1 MKVIYI
7 AMWVLATNDGK
18 QDDLLAANDGKQD
31 DPLGKLNFI
40 ENTLCMACRGS
51 GTTKM
56 LPVTIPYFRE
66 IVVCS
71 FECDDCGYKNND
83 AMFGGELQEKGVQ
96 FCLVV
101 KGSMDLNRQIVK
113 SDFATV
119 LFEELEFE
127 IPAKAHRGEVTTV
140 EGLLST
146 CASRL
151 ENDQP
156 ARLRVDVDVGL
167 KIAKVI
173 SRLRDMA
180 SGDEQVTVKID
191 DPSGNSFVEN
201 PSAPEKDEC
210 LKQTF
215 YTRTPEQD
223 IFVGLQPCSE
233 EDEVV
238 VRGSSVGQKNV
249 TLEGAE
255 ELLERQ
261 WYCDNSG
268 RADDGTNTNAMKE
281 EAFVFP
287 ETCPGCRVEGTIQM
301 CQVEIPHF
309 KDVIIMSFNCPN
321 CGYRSNEVKGGG
333 GVPMKGTR
341 SELTVRG
348 VADLARE
355 VLKSETCVVEVPD
368 IQLVLQMG
376 TLGSIYTTIEGLLD
390 KVRCNLGENNPFVT
404 GDSATQHHGIT
415 ETGKKVR
422 RFSLS

>member
-1 MKVIYI
+1 M
-7 AMWVLATNDGK
+7 AMAATNDE
-18 QDDLLAANDGKQD
+18 QD

-40 ENTLCMACRGS
+40 ENTLCMACGGS

-71 FECDDCGYKNND
+71 FECDDCGYRNND
-83 AMFGGELQEKGVQ
+83 AMFGGELQEKGIR
-96 FCLVV
+96 FRLLI
-101 KGSMDLNRQIVK
+101 KDSRDLNRQIVK
-113 SDFATV
+113 SDYATV

-180 SGDEQVTVKID
+180 SGGERVTINID

-201 PSAPEKDEC
+201 PSAPEENEC
-210 LKQTF
+210 LKRSF
-215 YTRTPEQD
+215 YARTPEQD
-223 IFVGLQPCSE
+223 IFVGLQPRLE
-233 EDEVV
+233 EEEEVV
-238 VRGSSVGQKNV
+238 RTGGVGQKNV
-249 TLEGAE
+249 ILEGAE
-255 ELLERQ
+255 ELLGR
-261 WYCDNSG
+261 WRRCDDS
-268 RADDGTNTNAMKE
+268 GTNTNAMKE
-281 EAFVFP
+281 EAFVFS
-287 ETCPGCRVEGTIQM
+287 ETCPGCRVEGTTQM

-309 KDVIIMSFNCPN
+309 KDVIIMSFDCQN

-333 GVPMKGTR
+333 GVPTKGTR
-341 SELTVRG
+341 WELTVHG

-390 KVRCNLGENNPFVT
+390 KVRGNLGENNPFVT
-404 GDSATQHHGIT
+404 GDSATQHHGTIS
-415 ETGKKVR
+415 TGKKVR
-422 RFSLS
+422 RFSL